1 MRTEPDGKVTACK
14 ADSSGFDSHSALR
27 WEAGLVP
34 QSGSEPVP
42 PVRSIR
48 TFPANSI
55 RLGLDVSRDS
65 VQGSGLAA

>member
-14 ADSSGFDSHSALR
+14 ADSSGFDSHSALQ

-48 TFPANSI
+48 TFPASVSGTL
-55 RLGLDVSRDS
+55 RLAKP
-65 VQGSGLAA
+65 LANVAE